1 MMKVCRRPQA
11 PGHRPPP
18 LPWSAQQPTSAE
30 RRRCQGGTPS
40 TDQDKLDRR
49 WCRRAKLQQS
59 RYEDKVAL
67 PTVFVRF
74 ESGTM
79 ARRRRNPPQ
88 SRQSVKVWLISHT
101 PTRGRA
107 LSRPETPQTLPSP
120 RRQATLGAVAHTAT
134 RFALPPA
141 LSGSGAIAGP
151 ACGCG
156 SAHGGVRA
164 STIRAASAARG
175 AVRWSAHCRQRE
187 CARLPVTWV
196 RTPPPYGRHWRE

>member
-1 MMKVCRRPQA
+1 MMRVCRRPPA

-18 LPWSAQQPTSAE
+18 LPSSAQRPTSAE

-40 TDQDKLDRR
+40 TDQDKLDLAAGADARS
-49 WCRRAKLQQS
+49 CSSS

-79 ARRRRNPPQ
+79 ARRRRNPPR

-107 LSRPETPQTLPSP
+107 LFRPETAQTPTIAMSSSQA
-120 RRQATLGAVAHTAT
+120 RRRCHTAT

-141 LSGSGAIAGP
+141 LPGSGAVAGQQRLWVGARRRP
-151 ACGCG
+151 RVDYPSCVGRSRRRTLVGSLPSARIRPTACEMG
-156 SAHGGVRA
+156 SDTTAIWKA
-164 STIRAASAARG
+164 LA
-175 AVRWSAHCRQRE
+175 
-187 CARLPVTWV
+187 
-196 RTPPPYGRHWRE
+196 